1 MAQEKVQTY
10 GKFRYIEPNDIL
22 EDKIYDKENKY
33 NSFNTVHPYEDYCID
48 VELEV
53 SIPNRGV
60 WVTNVTNHVLSV
72 EKQNYNGSTISFF
85 GGHEGN
91 LTDTAGTFI
100 YKDLLGDKSVTET
113 TVDGKTSKNV
123 VISNVQHDNQS
134 LGITSIHIGYN
145 SYFYPEVTMQ
155 FTDIRGMGLMM
166 PHEEYYRQTTISG
179 TSKVEKFFA
188 ALFTF
193 PYPEFK
199 LRVKGFYG
207 KKVEYS
213 LVVSDFKSN
222 FNNQTGNFEA
232 TVKFI
237 GKMYGVYTDI
247 PMSLLLIAP
256 YCKYGSSEDKTIW
269 ERLNF
274 QLEGKPMPTFLD
286 LKKLILEST
295 RTATM
300 TVSPELNEE
309 LQEIGRKQNALREV
323 KAAYTSFITYIRN
336 NHTANNEVI
345 IHGTELF
352 LFPHIQDEI
361 AGSDANTQYYKY
373 LYDGNTNLLTETQKL
388 YDAITAFNRL
398 GEDTIPYLKPLTTR
412 DKRIGG
418 SGYASF
424 LRVNDTITDDDITW
438 HDDSVKFSINNY
450 DGLRTILLSKMSAEA
465 DGVAYFVVNGIDLNK
480 KITEL
485 ENSIATQLQAQE
497 GNIKSEVA
505 GIIEGV
511 LKFKP
516 TIKNVFTIL
525 MAHLQAFIEL
535 MYLCIE
541 RIKNDGTRTVE
552 GRGLTLAKLPDIPSN
567 MSTKAHIPPFPAI
580 KNLATNT
587 FCYPT
592 EANINGT
599 LQETDLI
606 DSIFVG
612 SSDVRDRNNETDTYD
627 NATTTSQSTFIPT
640 CVSDF
645 NCVSYTK
652 PNPYSQTL
660 VLNENN
666 VPLNWI
672 YTYFGMRCAMQFMLE
687 GNTSLTAEE
696 FGAYEAYN
704 FWLANGDLDTNTINI
719 LTNGTGT
726 DTAKFIEYLTT
737 TGTDTPRVYTD
748 GDKFATLFDTADN
761 NLSVNNQISYN
772 FPARIGHNNDFNQFK
787 EDAQSCEYAF
797 KNGKRVIEY
806 PSGNSGFGRTTFPY
820 KLMGEI
826 EESKLLNW
834 NNIVVNYQN
843 IPTESTKHTTIIND
857 YLDPEND
864 NNKHL
869 FYWCSVDNIRDGDGL
884 FSPAWSVI
892 YQQANPDANDTFYK
906 TFYKTLES
914 SGDRE
919 CFVKEYANT
928 KLFSLDI
935 TSNQNSH
942 SGLIVHGINTIKQE
956 PMFLKGYGYVTPGLF
971 LSTIPHFILRL
982 ARQLRSGG
990 RIIPIPYVTK
1000 LYIGYLMETLQNES
1014 SQENFIKK
1022 FKKIVYYAGAWSD
1035 AADTHTLGQFL
1046 DANYTFNSDNDS
1058 NSYRYANYI
1067 KVILGYLSTN
1077 VNGEFW
1083 SYKYWGDS
1091 DTFNRDGTFT
1101 SHERDIEDV
1110 AKDLYDKRDRYK
1122 IDITGWRNEYNTWA
1136 ESEDEN
1142 FHYNGVDTG
1151 ICGFKWL
1158 KNHMCLKERQKDAKF
1173 GFYDANGNLI
1183 NPVGDSQLKRL
1194 ISIIKQCKSK
1204 FTELSG
1210 DLNLPTAYDAATDDR
1225 NPLLRYY
1232 VHMGDDDVTSK
1243 SFDEDKNMAFSDVY
1257 QQIYCEKFDEDEIQT
1272 VYLRFNPTYIG
1283 TQKLDALL
1291 KKRIYFIAPYQMG
1304 WYPNSNGN
1312 RDVRNNISVAK
1323 DKFTQAY
1330 NAFIKGLKELYQTT
1344 ETEEED
1350 GRIDLNNVG
1359 YQVTTDSKLSMYR
1372 TLKNLYDKHLT
1383 NILTEK
1389 DKLYNIKQRSATT
1402 ELNRFHYID
1411 TYYNDLSD
1419 IMLVNGA
1426 ILIDL
1431 LNTITDGYTNGNGEG
1446 IFSSEMSVYSFM
1458 SLLCQK
1464 HNMMLLAMPVF
1475 NGVVSQES
1483 GNDNLEKMFV
1493 PLSYHDAQSDANTLH
1508 GPSYICFYP
1517 HQASQ
1522 HLEIPSSQYENDG
1535 LLITS
1540 DLNNTQSFE
1549 GPTTI
1554 DLLKT
1559 EGNYTIPSFGVEYG
1573 SQKQS
1578 VFKNISVNMDNP
1590 QVTEV
1595 SVANQ
1600 FAIASTSNT
1609 DVRKLGFTGQD
1620 LYKIFSNYSYTCQV
1634 EMMGCAQIQPLMYF
1648 QLNNIPMFRGA
1659 YQIINVEHD
1668 ITPGNM
1674 TTKFKGVRINKTN
1687 IPMVNQFLTLDL
1699 NNFLETY
1706 LPNHQSSSTDGD
1718 YLLHTLAASQ
1728 THVGDM
1734 AGHNQSTVTVNT
1746 ILNDASCAEYVIF
1759 KTDDAKSKFNA
1770 LNPSLREL
1778 IYCLAKD
1785 MPNLSSLLGYKI
1797 GLRITETLR
1806 LPGGGGAATS
1816 DHRRKF
1822 GQTGGFA
1829 DDGFNGDDSASPKAL
1844 RESIE
1849 GLSLKADGRYGGTLK
1864 YSQMGCAIDLCA
1876 TKNGNTDKGGPS
1888 IQLFHHIVHHY
1899 NKYIQQLIWE
1909 VDAYSENA
1917 VATTTDSISN
1927 IIHLASYGEN
1937 STQNKGLIFINKKIK
1952 DNAGNFDMETI
1963 HSDSDR
1969 PNSYKTIRKKFRE
1982 LNCTTCTMS

>member
-1 MAQEKVQTY
+1 MAETKKDTKVQSY

-22 EDKIYDKENKY
+22 EDEIYDKEHKH

-53 SIPNRGV
+53 GIPNRGV

-72 EKQNYNGSTISFF
+72 ETQNYNGSTISFF

-91 LTDTAGTFI
+91 LTDTAGTFT
-100 YKDLLGDKSVTET
+100 YKDLLGDKIVEET
-113 TVDGKTSKNV
+113 TVNGKINKSV
-123 VISNVQHDNQS
+123 VINNVQHDNQS

-166 PHEEYYRQTTISG
+166 PHEEYYRQTTITG

-247 PMSLLLIAP
+247 PMSLLLLAP
-256 YCKYGSSEDKTIW
+256 YCKYGSSEGKTIW

-274 QLEGKPMPTFLD
+274 QIEGKPMPTFLD
-286 LKKLILEST
+286 LKKLVLEST
-295 RTATM
+295 RRATT
-300 TVSPELNEE
+300 TVSPELSEE
-309 LQEIGRKQNALREV
+309 LQEIGRKRNALMEV
-323 KAAYTSFITYIRN
+323 KAAYTNFIEYVKN

-352 LFPHIQDEI
+352 LFPHITDEI
-361 AGSDANTQYYKY
+361 VGSDTNTQYYRY
-373 LYDGNTNLLTETQKL
+373 LYDGNTNLLTHTQRL
-388 YDAITAFNRL
+388 FDAIKSFNSL
-398 GEDTIPYLKPLTTR
+398 GEDTIPYLKPLTER

-418 SGYASF
+418 SGCTSF
-424 LRVNDTITDDDITW
+424 QRVDGTITDDSITW
-438 HDDSVKFSINNY
+438 PSDGSVNFNISDY
-450 DGLRTILLSKMSAEA
+450 EGLRDILLSKMSAEA
-465 DGVAYFVVNGIDLNK
+465 DAVAYFVVNGIDLQK

-485 ENSIATQLQAQE
+485 ENSIAAQVGAQRE
-497 GNIKSEVA
+497 NIQEKA
-505 GIIEGV
+505 AKIIGDV

-525 MAHLQAFIEL
+525 MAHLQAFVEL

-541 RIKNDGTRTVE
+541 RIKNDNGRTIE

-567 MSTKAHIPPFPAI
+567 MTTKAHIPPFPAI
-580 KNLATNT
+580 KNLANNT

-592 EANINGT
+592 EANINGK

-612 SSDVRDRNNETDTYD
+612 SSDVRERNNQTDADET
-627 NATTTSQSTFIPT
+627 ATNMSQNSFIPT

-645 NCVSYTK
+645 NCASYAN

-660 VLNENN
+660 ALNEDN

-672 YTYFGMRCAMQFMLE
+672 YTYFGMRCGMQFMME
-687 GNTSLTAEE
+687 NNTSLTAEE

-704 FWLANGDLDTNTINI
+704 FWLANADLDTNTVDI
-719 LTNGTGT
+719 LTNGSGM
-726 DTAKFIEYLTT
+726 DSAKFIEYLTT

-748 GDKFATLFDTADN
+748 ADKFTTLFETSDDK
-761 NLSVNNQISYN
+761 LSINNQITYN
-772 FPARIGHNNDFNQFK
+772 FPARIGHDNDFSQFK
-787 EDAQSCEYAF
+787 QDAQSYEYAF
-797 KNGKRVIEY
+797 KKGKRVVDTY
-806 PSGNSGFGRTTFPY
+806 DSSFFGKTTFPY

-826 EESKLLNW
+826 KESDLQTW
-834 NNIVVNYQN
+834 NNKVTNYQN
-843 IPTESTKHTTIIND
+843 IPTESTKHTTIISD

-869 FYWCSVDNIRDGDGL
+869 FYWGSLDNIRDGQGL
-884 FSPAWSVI
+884 FSPAWSVL
-892 YQQANPDANDTFYK
+892 YQNVNTDVGNTFYK
-906 TFYKTLES
+906 TFES
-914 SGDRE
+914 SGDRD
-919 CFVKEYANT
+919 CFVKNYGNT
-928 KLFSLDI
+928 QLFSLDTI
-935 TSNQNSH
+935 SNPGLHPSLTIH
-942 SGLIVHGINTIKQE
+942 SINTIKQE
-956 PMFLKGYGYVTPGLF
+956 PMFLKGYDYVTPGLF

-982 ARQLRSGG
+982 ARQLRNGG

-1000 LYIGYLMETLQNES
+1000 LYIGYLMETLLNEGTS
-1014 SQENFIKK
+1014 KEDFITK
-1022 FKKIVYYAGAWSD
+1022 FRTIVYNAGAWSNRD
-1035 AADTHTLGQFL
+1035 NRPYLE
-1046 DANYTFNSDNDS
+1046 ANYTFNGIDDS
-1058 NSYRYANYI
+1058 NSYRYASYI
-1067 KVILGYLSTN
+1067 KVILGFLSTN
-1077 VNGEFW
+1077 NNGEFW
-1083 SYKYWGDS
+1083 SFKYWADS
-1091 DTFNRDGTFT
+1091 DIVFNKTGVAT
-1101 SHERDIEDV
+1101 SHKEDIEEV
-1110 AKDLYDKRDRYK
+1110 AKDLYDNRNRYK

-1142 FHYNGVDTG
+1142 FVYNGVDTG

-1173 GFYDANGNLI
+1173 GFHNANGAFI
-1183 NPVGDSQLKRL
+1183 NAKGTSQLERL
-1194 ISIIKQCKSK
+1194 ISIINQCKSK
-1204 FTELSG
+1204 FTELSQ
-1210 DLNLPTAYDAATDDR
+1210 DSSLQTAYEAAIDDR

-1232 VHMGDDDVTSK
+1232 VHMAEDDVTST
-1243 SFDEDKNMAFSDVY
+1243 SFDADKNLAFSDVY
-1257 QQIYCEKFDEDEIQT
+1257 QQIYCEKFDEDDIQT
-1272 VYLRFNPTYIG
+1272 VYLRFNPNYTG
-1283 TQKLDALL
+1283 TQKLDTLL
-1291 KKRIYFIAPYQMG
+1291 KKRVYFIAPYQMG

-1330 NAFIKGLKELYQTT
+1330 DAFINGLKTLYQRP

-1350 GRIDLNNVG
+1350 ERIDLNNVG
-1359 YQVTTDSKLSMYR
+1359 YKVTTDSKLSMYR
-1372 TLKNLYDKHLT
+1372 TLKNLYDKHFT

-1402 ELNRFHYID
+1402 ELNRFHFID

-1419 IMLVNGA
+1419 IMLFNGA

-1431 LNTITDGYTNGNGEG
+1431 LNTITDGYSNGNGEG

-1475 NGVVSQES
+1475 NGVVSKDS
-1483 GNDNLEKMFV
+1483 DNDNLDKMFV
-1493 PLSYHDAQSDANTLH
+1493 PLSYHEAQSEANTLH
-1508 GPSYICFYP
+1508 GPSYVCFYP

-1522 HLEIPSSQYENDG
+1522 HLEIPSSHYENDG

-1554 DLLKT
+1554 NALKT

-1578 VFKNISVNMDNP
+1578 VFKNINVNMDNP

-1609 DVRKLGFTGQD
+1609 DVRRLGFTGQD
-1620 LYKIFSNYSYTCQV
+1620 LFKIFSNYSYTCQV

-1699 NNFLETY
+1699 NKFLETY
-1706 LPNHQSSSTDGD
+1706 LEHHDSTSTSTD

-1734 AGHNQSTVTVNT
+1734 TGHNQSTVTVNT
-1746 ILNDASCAEYVIF
+1746 ILNDASCKDYIIF
-1759 KTDDAKSKFNA
+1759 KTDEAKNRFNA
-1770 LNPSLREL
+1770 LNPSLRQL
-1778 IYCLAKD
+1778 VYCLAKD

-1806 LPGGGGAATS
+1806 LPNEGGAVTS
-1816 DHRRKF
+1816 DHRRKL
-1822 GQTGGFA
+1822 GQNNVIT
-1829 DDGFNGDDSASPKAL
+1829 DDGFNGDNSASPKTL
-1844 RESIE
+1844 RDTIE
-1849 GLSLKADGRYGGTLK
+1849 GLSLISDGSGGYRTLK
-1864 YSQMGCAIDLCA
+1864 YSQMACAIDLCA
-1876 TKNGNTDKGGPS
+1876 TKNGNTDKTGPS

-1899 NKYIQQLIWE
+1899 NKYIGQLIWE
-1909 VDAYSENA
+1909 VDAYSENHPA
-1917 VATTTDSISN
+1917 STADNISN
-1927 IIHLASYGEN
+1927 IIHLGSYGEN
-1937 STQNKGLIFINKKIK
+1937 STQNKGIIFINKKIK
-1952 DNAGNFDMETI
+1952 NSNGNFEMETI
-1963 HSDSDR
+1963 TVETEKPDA
-1969 PNSYKTIRKKFRE
+1969 YKTIRKKFRE